1 MLSPYLLFT
10 DKKFT
15 VNYLLPWNKIFC
27 LNLGI
32 NLRKDLI
39 GIIIIYF
46 KFQWTRIEQMMFSTK
61 EYSLYF
67 MCFHIFFPSK
77 FLIIFIQNFFS
88 NSYKMQCRCQWFTSQ
103 WTLLRRPLR
112 VAAAAITGGRT
123 WIPKSF
129 IRLSSYLL
137 CTSSFFFFLLLLKT
151 VPLPKSLI
159 QETES
164 QFLLFIQ
171 SVHLYPSESSFAHIA
186 AESAEIQD
194 RWFKKIF
201 TMAFPTLLSF
211 FWIHSTILTRDEN
224 LRK

>member
-1 MLSPYLLFT
+1 MNSQGISLCSTYQRLGTEKSQQSGNAKEREREKKYMLSPYLLFT

-88 NSYKMQCRCQWFTSQ
+88 NSYKMQKHPF
-103 WTLLRRPLR
+103 
-112 VAAAAITGGRT
+112 
-123 WIPKSF
+123 
-129 IRLSSYLL
+129 
-137 CTSSFFFFLLLLKT
+137 
-151 VPLPKSLI
+151 
-159 QETES
+159 
-164 QFLLFIQ
+164 
-171 SVHLYPSESSFAHIA
+171 
-186 AESAEIQD
+186 
-194 RWFKKIF
+194 
-201 TMAFPTLLSF
+201 
-211 FWIHSTILTRDEN
+211 
-224 LRK
+224 

>member
-123 WIPKSF
+123 GIPKSF

-137 CTSSFFFFLLLLKT
+137 CTSSFFFFCYYWKLFHF
-151 VPLPKSLI
+151 PN
-159 QETES
+159 
-164 QFLLFIQ
+164 LLFKKQNHNSFYSSSPFIYILQ
-171 SVHLYPSESSFAHIA
+171 SPRLHTSQPSQLRSKTADLRRSSQWPSPPFCLSSEFIA
-186 AESAEIQD
+186 Q
-194 RWFKKIF
+194 F
-201 TMAFPTLLSF
+201 
-211 FWIHSTILTRDEN
+211 
-224 LRK
+224 

>member
-123 WIPKSF
+123 GIPKSF

-137 CTSSFFFFLLLLKT
+137 CTSSFFFFFAIIENCSTSQISYSRNRITIPSIHPVRSSISFRVLVCTHLSR
-151 VPLPKSLI
+151 VSWDPRPLI
-159 QETES
+159 
-164 QFLLFIQ
+164 
-171 SVHLYPSESSFAHIA
+171 
-186 AESAEIQD
+186 
-194 RWFKKIF
+194 
-201 TMAFPTLLSF
+201 
-211 FWIHSTILTRDEN
+211 
-224 LRK
+224 